1 MRRNPWV
8 PTAAS
13 SLLVAIALLLA
24 IATVAAPAYA
34 HHGAAAYDLN
44 KTISSQATF
53 TSITWTNPHCLLNFD
68 MKDDTGEV
76 RHWHVEIYNP
86 TYMTRAGWSKNLIKP
101 GDEITITF
109 HPAKNGEPNGYIR
122 AGDGKI
128 VYHGKELSLDPDTVG
143 GAADAQ

>member
-1 MRRNPWV
+1 MRRNPWSL
-8 PTAAS
+8 PAAG
-13 SLLVAIALLLA
+13 SLFVAIAPLLAIALL
-24 IATVAAPAYA
+24 AAPAFA
-34 HHGAAAYDLN
+34 HHGAAAYDLG

-101 GDEITITF
+101 GDQITITF
-109 HPAKNGEPNGYIR
+109 HPARNGQPNGYIR

-128 VYHGKELSLDPDTVG
+128 VYQGKELSLNPDDG
-143 GAADAQ
+143 SSPADAQ